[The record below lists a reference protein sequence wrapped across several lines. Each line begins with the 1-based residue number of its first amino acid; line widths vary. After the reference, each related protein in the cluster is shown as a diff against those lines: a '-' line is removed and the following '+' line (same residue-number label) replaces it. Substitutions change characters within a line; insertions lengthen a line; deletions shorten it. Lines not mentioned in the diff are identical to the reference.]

1 MGKRPRP
8 ALVGAFVIG
17 AIVIAVAA
25 VVTVGSGRFFRNTRT
40 FVVFFQG
47 SVNGLDKGAP
57 VKFRGVPIGTVT
69 DIRLALP
76 GQGDVTR
83 IPVLIEIDRDRL
95 REFGASS
102 DAVVGKRLHELIY
115 DLGLRA
121 QLQQQS
127 FITGLLYVG
136 LDLVP
141 KSTLDLVLSPDSG
154 SYPEIPS
161 LPTTLEQAR
170 AKIEEIFDRV
180 SRIDFDAFGKSVSG
194 AVDGVDRLV
203 NSPEVYADLK
213 AVHETLEE
221 IRRTTADLRGRVPQL
236 STNMNA
242 TTNDLRGALQR
253 LQASVDRFDSLIDPN
268 APLLGTLAATL
279 ADVGEA
285 ARAVRQ
291 LAEQLDRNPSV
302 LLTGKKAP

>member
-1 MGKRPRP
+1 MGKRPNP
-8 ALVGAFVIG
+8 ALVGVFVIG
-17 AIVIAVAA
+17 AIVIAAA
-25 VVTVGSGRFFRNTRT
+25 VVVTVGSGRLFRSTRT

-47 SVNGLDKGAP
+47 SVNGLEKGAL

-76 GQGDVTR
+76 EKADVNR

-95 REFGASS
+95 EELGGRA
-102 DAVVGKRLHELIY
+102 DAVGGSRLDQLIRE
-115 DLGLRA
+115 LGLRA

-136 LDLVP
+136 LDLFP
-141 KSTLDLVLSPDSG
+141 ESTFELVLSPDSG

-194 AVDGVDRLV
+194 AVDGVNRLV
-203 NSPEVYADLK
+203 NSPEVYSNLEALR
-213 AVHETLEE
+213 ETLGE
-221 IRRTTADLRGRVPQL
+221 IRGATADLRARIPPL
-236 STNMNA
+236 STNVNA
-242 TTNDLRGALQR
+242 TTNDLRGAIQR
-253 LQASVDRFDSLIDPN
+253 LQASVDRFDSLIDPK
-268 APLLGTLAATL
+268 APLLGTLATTL

>member
-1 MGKRPRP
+1 M
-8 ALVGAFVIG
+8 IG
-17 AIVIAVAA
+17 AIVIAAA
-25 VVTVGSGRFFRNTRT
+25 VVVAVGSGRLFRSTRT

-47 SVNGLDKGAP
+47 SVNGLEKGAP

-76 GQGDVTR
+76 EKADVSR
-83 IPVLIEIDRDRL
+83 IPVLIEIDRNRL
-95 REFGASS
+95 EELGARA
-102 DAVVGKRLHELIY
+102 DAVGGSRLDELIRE
-115 DLGLRA
+115 LGLRA

-127 FITGLLYVG
+127 LITGLLYVG
-136 LDLVP
+136 LDLFP
-141 KSTLDLVLSPDSG
+141 QSTFELVLSPDSG

-180 SRIDFDAFGKSVSG
+180 SRIDFDAFGKSVTG
-194 AVDGVDRLV
+194 AVDGVNRLV
-203 NSPEVYADLK
+203 NSPEVYSNLK
-213 AVHETLEE
+213 ALRETLGE
-221 IRRTTADLRGRVPQL
+221 IRGATADLRARVLPL
-236 STNMNA
+236 STNVNA
-242 TTNDLRGALQR
+242 TTNDLRGAIQR
-253 LQASVDRFDSLIDPN
+253 LQASFDRFDSLIDPN
-268 APLLGTLAATL
+268 APLLGTLATTL